1 MAETLVENKI
11 CQTCGTEIRQNAQ
24 FCYHCGGSVAA
35 DAAALKDKKAVS
47 DAWLREN
54 ISDGKNV
61 DNSAPVE
68 KTAVLE
74 TVDNPIPMPNL
85 TKEPELKSAAAMRR
99 KSKNLQPKRTE
110 IVWEEYGSKP
120 NGWFILA
127 AIVLTLF
134 AVGVFYLMLYLK

>member
-1 MAETLVENKI
+1 MSNLRSGNSPKRA
-11 CQTCGTEIRQNAQ
+11 

-35 DAAALKDKKAVS
+35 GNAAALKDKKAVS

-54 ISDGKNV
+54 ISDGKNG

-85 TKEPELKSAAAMRR
+85 TK
-99 KSKNLQPKRTE
+99 N
-110 IVWEEYGSKP
+110 P
-120 NGWFILA
+120 N
-127 AIVLTLF
+127 
-134 AVGVFYLMLYLK
+134 